1 MRCILRDLI
10 FLTLDGAP
18 IGTYCGKT
26 FSWASLAHLN
36 STQTTYEISQGIH
49 WQFLFIFK
57 WRVPSTIPLLLC
69 ASETFKSEDGLFIGK
84 LFFPSIYL
92 FTLGEMS
99 LFWPNP
105 CFLWHLTITKTI
117 KMNVKNEKLSFLD
130 SQTYEEDFNFNFQC
144 NTVSLIGGA
153 AIRKLQNQ
161 RQNMLHLL

>member
-92 FTLGEMS
+92 FTLGEIVTILTKS
-99 LFWPNP
+99 LLFMASHNYKNHQNECEKWKIVI
-105 CFLWHLTITKTI
+105 LRLT
-117 KMNVKNEKLSFLD
+117 
-130 SQTYEEDFNFNFQC
+130 
-144 NTVSLIGGA
+144 
-153 AIRKLQNQ
+153 
-161 RQNMLHLL
+161 NMKGRLLVLFSMQQKVW